1 MTICENG
8 NVVTDLLD
16 GLALE
21 SHQLDLLVRL
31 GVIDH
36 TDPEFDVNSVVGRLK
51 AIKDCLDLL
60 KSQNSIDFATVVAEL
75 QTIVSNTASLELN
88 TDTLEAL
95 QQATTNAITAFDNAV
110 AVRDLATSAKQ
121 LPDGHGVTVGNFPAT
136 YPNQHVQGLT
146 DTELRASPVPV
157 TTGLTQPTTPADT
170 QPISAVSL
178 PLPSG
183 AATAAKQ
190 LPDNHQVTVSN
201 QIAQP
206 LTLAQ
211 YLAATPLAGANDLAI
226 SLGLIPGI
234 RTVSETGFVMDGV
247 SSTPTDIWG
256 GADVALLS
264 PGQQLWIAPTT
275 ARRHNIVST
284 SASDTSAGTGMRT
297 VAVTGLTSW
306 STAEVTEIVTMN
318 GLTNVLTVN
327 AYVII
332 NDMTMVTCGSAG
344 PNVGRV
350 TATAQTD
357 GTLTVSM
364 RPVSGRT
371 TTTIYGIPS
380 TKSIVFQRWDAFLN
394 RESGASFVEFKFL
407 VNLNPAVQASGW
419 IEADRRS
426 CAASG
431 TSAAHFE
438 IKPPPR
444 VQGPAIFKV
453 QATASKTGT
462 SAGASYG
469 FYLVDN

>member
-1 MTICENG
+1 MTTASPAIDTTQYVRVNVADSG
-8 NVVTDLLD
+8 SILLHARHDAVRVVFSLSKPAKSNAIYHVLDPRLPPLQVPYFTTHVWVLATTDRAAVVVTEEEIVT
-16 GLALE
+16 GLPPG
-21 SHQLDLLVRL
+21 SF
-31 GVIDH
+31 
-36 TDPEFDVNSVVGRLK
+36 P
-51 AIKDCLDLL
+51 
-60 KSQNSIDFATVVAEL
+60 AEYPL
-75 QTIVSNTASLELN
+75 PAAQVS
-88 TDTLEAL
+88 TLTP
-95 QQATTNAITAFDNAV
+95 QTNA
-110 AVRDLATSAKQ
+110 
-121 LPDGHGVTVGNFPAT
+121 
-136 YPNQHVQGLT
+136 LT
-146 DTELRASPVPV
+146 DDELRATPVPV
-157 TTGLTQPTTPADT
+157 STGLTQPTTPADT
-170 QPISAVSL
+170 QPVSAASL

-211 YLAATPLAGANDLAI
+211 YLAATPLAGASDLAI
-226 SLGLIPGI
+226 SLGLVSGI

-247 SSTPTDIWG
+247 GATPTDIWG
-256 GADVALLS
+256 GADIALLS
-264 PGQQLWIAPTT
+264 PGQPLWIAPTT

-284 SASDTSAGTGMRT
+284 NAADTAVGTGMRT

-318 GLTNVLTVN
+318 GLANVLTAN

-438 IKPPPR
+438 VKPPPR

>member
-1 MTICENG
+1 MATKHYTIPDFGPSDLLTSDVIGERKIK
-8 NVVTDLLD
+8 VQTDLTVSTVTATNIVVDNFPAEYPLPAAQVQTD
-16 GLALE
+16 AL
-21 SHQLDLLVRL
+21 
-31 GVIDH
+31 
-36 TDPEFDVNSVVGRLK
+36 TD
-51 AIKDCLDLL
+51 
-60 KSQNSIDFATVVAEL
+60 AEL
-75 QTIVSNTASLELN
+75 RAS
-88 TDTLEAL
+88 
-95 QQATTNAITAFDNAV
+95 AV
-110 AVRDLATSAKQ
+110 AVS
-121 LPDGHGVTVGNFPAT
+121 GNWLTEAQYVANT
-136 YPNQHVQGLT
+136 QINGLT
-146 DTELRASPVPV
+146 DAELRASPVPV
-157 TTGLTQPTTPADT
+157 DTGLTQPTTPTDT
-170 QPISAVSL
+170 QPISAAAL

-201 QIAQP
+201 QVAQP

-211 YLAATPLAGANDLAI
+211 YLAATPLAGASDLAI
-226 SLGLIPGI
+226 SLGLVSGI

-264 PGQQLWIAPTT
+264 PGQPLWVAPTT

-284 SASDTSAGTGMRT
+284 SASDSAAGTGMRT

-318 GLTNVLTVN
+318 GTTNVLTAN

-357 GTLTVSM
+357 GTLSVSM

-371 TTTIYGIPS
+371 TTTVYGFPS

-394 RESGASFVEFKFL
+394 RESGASFAEFKFL
-407 VNLNPAVQASGW
+407 VNLNPAAQASGW

-426 CAASG
+426 CTASG

-444 VQGPAIFKV
+444 VQGPAILKV
-453 QATASKTGT
+453 QATASKAGT